1 MAEVGLHRRQRA
13 GNLDA
18 VNVGQAGIF
27 DRVTHRGAGPVG
39 LDHGNRSGVDTRG
52 GQSRLIHRGLR
63 GLRRGGDIHGVTVLI
78 GGGPAHDGQNPV
90 AIAQRVG
97 QPLE

>member
-1 MAEVGLHRRQRA
+1 MLQREDRLHHPERSGGRLRMAEVGLHRRQRA
-13 GNLDA
+13 GPLDA

-52 GQSRLIHRGLR
+52 GQRRLIHRGLR
-63 GLRRGGDIHGVTVLI
+63 GLR
-78 GGGPAHDGQNPV
+78 QV
-90 AIAQRVG
+90 AIFTV
-97 QPLE
+97 